1 MMKNVQDFV
10 AGLLF
15 TAFGAAALWY
25 GQGYN
30 FGTAT
35 RMGPG
40 YLPNVLGWSLVGI
53 GVFITLRAFVIS
65 GVPIPRIY
73 LRPQIMAGVPN
84 SVREHVH
91 FLGHVPS
98 ADLPRWYATG
108 DIFCS
113 PATGNESFGIVL
125 IEAMAAGRAVV
136 CSDIPGY
143 RTVVTPGKDASV
155 FPPGDVPS
163 LARAL
168 SQLVEDPARRGR
180 LAEEGR
186 RRALEFSWPS
196 VVDRIEVVYR
206 EAAGRRASALSGTTA
221 A

>member
-73 LRPQIMAGVPN
+73 LRPQIMIIAALLA
-84 SVREHVH
+84 
-91 FLGHVPS
+91 FAL
-98 ADLPRWYATG
+98 
-108 DIFCS
+108 
-113 PATGNESFGIVL
+113 L
-125 IEAMAAGRAVV
+125 IERVGLYAAAAAVVILGSLASREVKPIEMLVIAALTAAGAVGLFIYILGQPMAPWIW
-136 CSDIPGY
+136 D
-143 RTVVTPGKDASV
+143 
-155 FPPGDVPS
+155 F
-163 LARAL
+163 
-168 SQLVEDPARRGR
+168 
-180 LAEEGR
+180 
-186 RRALEFSWPS
+186 
-196 VVDRIEVVYR
+196 
-206 EAAGRRASALSGTTA
+206 
-221 A
+221 